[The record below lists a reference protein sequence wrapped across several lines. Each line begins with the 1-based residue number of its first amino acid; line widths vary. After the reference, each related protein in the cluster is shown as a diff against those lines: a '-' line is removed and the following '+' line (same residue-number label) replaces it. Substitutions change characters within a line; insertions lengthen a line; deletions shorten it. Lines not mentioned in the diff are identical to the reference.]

1 MAITKSAKKAIRNS
15 EKKRVF
21 NLRRKR
27 GVDDVLKDIKKAI
40 STGDVS
46 GAEKMLSGAY
56 KQIDKSA
63 KMNTIKK
70 NNASRKKSRLSA
82 MIKRAKTASK

>member
-27 GVDDVLKDIKKAI
+27 VVDDVLKDIKKAL
-40 STGDVS
+40 TAGNVS
-46 GAEKMLSGAY
+46 EAEKMLPLAY

-63 KMNTIKK
+63 KMNTIKG

-82 MIKRAKTASK
+82 MIKKAKNK